1 MLQLNHPLFR
11 ILVFCLFAALL
22 AVAFALRAHAA
33 DIPAYDGNS
42 ETPGSN
48 APGAKSEMPLDRP
61 NIEITAL
68 LPWVTDTVTEAY
80 TLSPADYTQ
89 NLKKLSE
96 KFTKDGWK
104 EFTGAL
110 AKNSVIDEVSKNG
123 MTVSIL
129 PGTPV
134 LIKEGVKAGNKEDGK
149 EDTYQWIVS
158 IPVTLTYTK
167 EKDSRNELTTISVTV
182 SHVPLKDNL
191 LGIQI
196 DTWDQT

>member
-11 ILVFCLFAALL
+11 VLVFCFLAALM

-33 DIPAYDGNS
+33 DIPAYDGS
-42 ETPGSN
+42 SQTPGSN
-48 APGAKSEMPLDRP
+48 APGAKSELPLDRP

-80 TLSPADYTQ
+80 TLAPEDYTQ
-89 NLKKLSE
+89 NLKKLAE

-104 EFTGAL
+104 DFTRTL
-110 AKNSVIDEVSKNG
+110 AKNSVIDEISKHG
-123 MTVSIL
+123 MTVSII
-129 PGTPV
+129 PGNPV
-134 LIKEGVKAGNKEDGK
+134 LIREGLKEDA
-149 EDTYQWIVS
+149 YQWLVS

-182 SHVPLKDNL
+182 SHVPLKDNV

-196 DTWDQT
+196 DSWDQT